1 MGRREAAEAAGVHLC
16 ELHVWSVQAHF
27 ASHPAH
33 GSCKSPEAFWAVAIA
48 CTLAAMNSCVSGCFL
63 PPGVHY
69 TAVMLHAALFFLLT
83 VARQD
88 WHAIKPQTSKIINK
102 KLSPEIFREASD
114 EGANAVNVQ
123 RQ

>member
-48 CTLAAMNSCVSGCFL
+48 CTLAAMNACVSGCSL
-63 PPGVHY
+63 PPGDSLHSGDAPRGLVLPPHSG
-69 TAVMLHAALFFLLT
+69 TAGLACH
-83 VARQD
+83 
-88 WHAIKPQTSKIINK
+88 
-102 KLSPEIFREASD
+102 
-114 EGANAVNVQ
+114 
-123 RQ
+123 